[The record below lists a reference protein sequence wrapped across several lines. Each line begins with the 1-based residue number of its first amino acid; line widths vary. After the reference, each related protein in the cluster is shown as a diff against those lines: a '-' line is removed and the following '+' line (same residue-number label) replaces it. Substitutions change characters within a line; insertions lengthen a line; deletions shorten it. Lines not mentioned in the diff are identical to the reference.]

1 MESAFYCKLS
11 MSFLVGGLW
20 ITLTTVAAERYGSKI
35 GGFIGG
41 LPSTALVALLFIGV
55 TQTPLVASQATTIM
69 PIAQG
74 FNGLFII
81 VFVWLVKRGLVFG
94 LASALLVWFCTASAL
109 VAIDVQQV
117 AVSIAGWIVLVV
129 ACYLV
134 VEKGMTIPSRGKTE
148 VHYTSSQIV
157 LRAVFGGAVIA
168 FAVLAG
174 KVGGPVCG
182 GVFATFPAM
191 FVSTLVITH
200 GSGGAEFSQAV
211 AKTLLVSGL
220 INVAVY
226 AIVVR
231 YSYASLGLVYGTAVA
246 VMVSCGTA
254 YLTYLFL
261 RARVS

>member
-1 MESAFYCKLS
+1 MESAFYYQLGL
-11 MSFLVGGLW
+11 SFLVGSVW
-20 ITLTTVAAERYGSKI
+20 ITLTTIAAERYGSRI

-55 TQTPLVASQATTIM
+55 TQTPFVASQATTIM
-69 PIAQG
+69 PLAQG

-81 VFVWLVKRGLVFG
+81 VFVCTVKRGLVFG
-94 LASALLVWFCTASAL
+94 LGSALIVWFCAASVL
-109 VAIDVQQV
+109 VAIDIQQI
-117 AVSIAGWIVLVV
+117 AVSITGWIVLVIT
-129 ACYLV
+129 CYLV
-134 VEKGMTIPSRGKTE
+134 VEKGMAIPSRGKTD
-148 VHYTSSQIV
+148 VHYTSSQIT

-168 FAVLAG
+168 LAVLAG
-174 KVGGPVCG
+174 KLGGPVFG

-200 GSGGAEFSQAV
+200 HAGGAEFSRAV
-211 AKTLLVSGL
+211 AKTLMVSGL
-220 INVAVY
+220 INVAIY
-226 AIVVR
+226 AIAVR